1 MQDYICNTCNF
12 LQTRRIKYKVVL
24 NWWVLTMHWQS
35 LPKTFKTH
43 WPAGLV
49 VCLKVLALL
58 KKITDPTFFIAR
70 VTLHWKYVL
79 HKKLKNTH
87 QYQSLLSLI
96 YDKVERQCKHLKN
109 ILHVRVCYI
118 ENIYQ
123 PIGLHILF
131 SLSRPQNSQ
140 ALVFGPLSFREDC
153 IDMSISIHIHSK
165 SCTG

>member
-1 MQDYICNTCNF
+1 M
-12 LQTRRIKYKVVL
+12 L

-109 ILHVRVCYI
+109 ILHVSVWHWKYLSAHRTSYFIFTESSSKFTGLGLRTTQFSWRLHWYVYI
-118 ENIYQ
+118 YSYSFKI
-123 PIGLHILF
+123 LHRIANVL
-131 SLSRPQNSQ
+131 P
-140 ALVFGPLSFREDC
+140 VK
-153 IDMSISIHIHSK
+153 IIISN
-165 SCTG
+165 

>member
-1 MQDYICNTCNF
+1 M
-12 LQTRRIKYKVVL
+12 L

-109 ILHVRVCYI
+109 ILHVSVCYI
-118 ENIYQ
+118 KKI
-123 PIGLHILF
+123 
-131 SLSRPQNSQ
+131 
-140 ALVFGPLSFREDC
+140 
-153 IDMSISIHIHSK
+153 SISPSDFIFYFHWVVLKIHRPWSSDHSVFVK
-165 SCTG
+165 TALIYLYLFIFNQNPAQDSECITSKNNNFQTRKA

>member
-1 MQDYICNTCNF
+1 M
-12 LQTRRIKYKVVL
+12 L

-109 ILHVRVCYI
+109 ILHVSVSYI
-118 ENIYQ
+118 KKI
-123 PIGLHILF
+123 
-131 SLSRPQNSQ
+131 
-140 ALVFGPLSFREDC
+140 
-153 IDMSISIHIHSK
+153 SISPSDFIFYFHWVVLKIHRPWSSDHSVFVK
-165 SCTG
+165 TALICLYLFIFIQNPAQDSECITSKNNNFQTRKA